1 MGAGA
6 TGVFKQTL
14 RVILMYATVLEPSV
28 ETESASFA
36 IDKCGF
42 KLSCTSSQ
50 LTALG
55 LFTLSESVSF

>member
-1 MGAGA
+1 
-6 TGVFKQTL
+6 
-14 RVILMYATVLEPSV
+14 MYAAVLEPSV

-36 IDKCGF
+36 IDKWGF

-55 LFTLSESVSF
+55 LLTLSESVSL